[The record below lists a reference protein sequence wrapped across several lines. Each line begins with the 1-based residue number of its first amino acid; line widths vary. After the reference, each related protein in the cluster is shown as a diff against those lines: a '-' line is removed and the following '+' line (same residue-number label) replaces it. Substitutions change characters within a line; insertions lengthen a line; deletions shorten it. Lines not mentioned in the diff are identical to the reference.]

1 MKIGEFHY
9 VYLVQWKK
17 DCLNK
22 MAHHVVSWISTPP
35 SVRDLEGIHERVGA
49 VSDKFPVQPIVGILV
64 SAKVSKKRLRQAA
77 AWLNAY
83 NPCPYSS
90 YVVQQSPAKTHRGHS
105 YRSKSRNG
113 PAYNR
118 ATRRHKRKYKA
129 VEITRQESR

>member
-1 MKIGEFHY
+1 MT
-9 VYLVQWKK
+9 
-17 DCLNK
+17 
-22 MAHHVVSWISTPP
+22 HHVVWQV
-35 SVRDLEGIHERVGA
+35 SVIPTRKALERFHERVGA
-49 VSDKFPVQPIVGILV
+49 VSDKFPVRPVVGILV
-64 SAKVSKKRLRQAA
+64 SAKVSKKRLHQAA

-90 YVVQQSPAKTHRGHS
+90 YVVQRPPATTRRGHS

-129 VEITRQESR
+129 AETTRQESP